1 MKKGFIAGIALLV
14 LVVAAFGLW
23 LTAKPAE
30 GNRDSFVASHSPVLG
45 VINAPV
51 TIVEFFDPACE
62 ACAAMY
68 AYVKEIISSQPEGV
82 RLVLRYAPFHGAVS
96 VEAIEILEAAR
107 EQRLFERVLSAF
119 FRNHS
124 AWAGHDLSPDKGKA
138 TLWKIALA
146 SGLNE
151 QRARTYI
158 AGNNTE
164 KVIAEDLKK
173 IKELNIQGTPT
184 FYVNGKKLVELGP
197 EQLEQMVSTALKENK
212 QSRLLPEV
220 PE

>member
-1 MKKGFIAGIALLV
+1 MKKGVIVGIFLLV
-14 LVVAAFGLW
+14 LGVAAFSLW
-23 LTAKPAE
+23 FTTKPAE

-62 ACAAMY
+62 ACAAMSP
-68 AYVKEIISSQPEGV
+68 YVKENLATPPEGV
-82 RLVLRYAPFHGAVS
+82 RLVLRYAPFHGDVS

-107 EQRLFERVLSAF
+107 EQRLFERVLTAF
-119 FRNHS
+119 FRNHPS
-124 AWAGHDLSPDKGKA
+124 WAGHGFSPEKGKA

-151 QRARTYI
+151 QRASAYI
-158 AGNNTE
+158 AGNKTK
-164 KVIAEDLKK
+164 KVIAEDLKQ

-184 FYVNGKKLVELGP
+184 FYVNGKKLIDLGP
-197 EQLEQMVSTALKENK
+197 EQLDQMVSAALKESK
-212 QSRLLPEV
+212 
-220 PE
+220 